1 MSEKLSIDLPAVVD
15 RNSNN
20 GQLVILNVCKN
31 AVITN
36 SIRPIAIQS
45 ACQCFS
51 KLSWIVA
58 WQKTFVKKAQNSF
71 LNLTI
76 KLFQLPFRIGEKFN
90 LPSHLYQ
97 TLAFSLLLP
106 KNTLPRFRFS
116 LAPHNPQWW
125 QTVLH
130 LRPNK
135 PLKLL
140 LHKSSLVYG
149 FFEPIDQVS
158 DQEPQEGAHLTSL
171 YLTPFKNDPTYK
183 YSMFYMFYK
192 PFFFIFLFLVM
203 IQPMYSTCVGRFVNP
218 ITDVCWKCVF
228 PITIMGLDVMRG
240 NPSPQAPRTPICVC
254 NRPPLNIPVPGIP
267 VGFWEP
273 VRLVDVTRTPYCL
286 VNMGG
291 ISVAS
296 SGVNYRGDVEENTD
310 DGTHHSFYQVHWY
323 VYPIMYWLE
332 VLTDFVCLEN
342 MSIDLAYLTE
352 LDPLW
357 NDDEKSFILNPEAVL
372 FGNIIAQAACAADC
386 LASSVNLPLNEL
398 FWCSG
403 CQGGLYP
410 FTGTLNDHSGGV
422 QASLLITARFMA
434 KLLLRQ

>member
-1 MSEKLSIDLPAVVD
+1 MAKKTTEALEVTNGCKSIKRVLFTRKKLWGIFFFLSVFSLSIQA
-15 RNSNN
+15 N
-20 GQLVILNVCKN
+20 
-31 AVITN
+31 
-36 SIRPIAIQS
+36 
-45 ACQCFS
+45 
-51 KLSWIVA
+51 
-58 WQKTFVKKAQNSF
+58 
-71 LNLTI
+71 
-76 KLFQLPFRIGEKFN
+76 
-90 LPSHLYQ
+90 
-97 TLAFSLLLP
+97 
-106 KNTLPRFRFS
+106 
-116 LAPHNPQWW
+116 
-125 QTVLH
+125 
-130 LRPNK
+130 
-135 PLKLL
+135 
-140 LHKSSLVYG
+140 
-149 FFEPIDQVS
+149 
-158 DQEPQEGAHLTSL
+158 
-171 YLTPFKNDPTYK
+171 
-183 YSMFYMFYK
+183 
-192 PFFFIFLFLVM
+192 
-203 IQPMYSTCVGRFVNP
+203 CVGKFVNP

-342 MSIDLAYLTE
+342 MLIDLAYLTE

-386 LASSVNLPLNEL
+386 LASSVNLPINEL

-434 KLLLRQ
+434 KLHRELLLWGTYGKDGLCSKYPMPIIKKSQYRLQMTYPIPTANNCYPLGHTEAFWQAGKEYPYNGSDFGYLVWRRRDCCLF